1 MSRSITATPLAAL
14 VFACACACALPAWA
28 GEPAP
33 ESPTPPKEATTDAG
47 TTEIVVTAPRVKVP
61 YAQAPGATTVVTQ
74 DDLRI
79 TPKTI
84 SAGEAL
90 ALVPGVKVDTQY
102 DSEKSHVSIRG
113 QGILTERGVRGIE
126 VLLDGIP
133 LNDPTGFAPDLYDI
147 DWSGVRR
154 IEVIRGPSGALFGG
168 GSSAGVINVVTEDGA
183 QGETGLSAS
192 LGANGFWK
200 ARGAYGEG
208 SERAAYRISAART
221 MGDGNRVHSAF
232 AGTNIYGKAHFHP
245 TDGLQLN
252 AVLAGTS
259 YFNENPEGL
268 NLAQLNEDPYQANPD
283 SAKYNEYARTRRVT
297 AGLSGV
303 AQLGEG
309 KSLDFAVYGRRTE
322 FTESVP
328 STVQHRTITNP
339 GALALYSFALGAHH
353 FGIGADVS
361 AQHIDEYRNPHVP
374 DSPAAT
380 DERVADQVIRQSAY
394 GVHVMDHVE
403 LAAHWGVFANLRYD
417 KVHQALTDHIQS
429 EDIGDL
435 SGERDFS
442 KTTGRLGLTWN
453 PRSDFG
459 MYATWGQGFTPPST
473 EEMLANP
480 VHQGGFNE
488 VIVPAT
494 SRGEELGA
502 RGTWK
507 RLTYDV
513 AVFHLDTNDD
523 YERYRIAERP
533 LETFYGNAGDTRRYG
548 LELSTAWT
556 PVNPLTLRL
565 AYTYNHFTYREIRSL
580 VFPTAVAGNFLP
592 NSPQHQ
598 AYFDV
603 RYAITP
609 SWYVGASTEV
619 QSRNEVDPT
628 NVPYTAGYALY
639 HARAGW
645 RWHTKSLHGEVELA
659 VRNAFDK
666 VYVAFTEPDPD
677 GNSYQAGPGREWFA
691 GLRVA
696 LGER

>member
-1 MSRSITATPLAAL
+1 MSRSISATPLAAPA
-14 VFACACACALPAWA
+14 FACACACACLNALPAWA
-28 GEPAP
+28 GEPAQ
-33 ESPTPPKEATTDAG
+33 ADAG
-47 TTEIVVTAPRVKVP
+47 TTEIVVTAPRITVP
-61 YAQAPGATTVVTQ
+61 YAEAPGATTVVTQ
-74 DDLRI
+74 EDLRVA
-79 TPKTI
+79 PKTI

-90 ALVPGVKVDTQY
+90 ALVPGLKVDTQY

-113 QGILTERGVRGIE
+113 QGILTERGIRGIE

-133 LNDPTGFAPDLYDI
+133 LNDPSGFAPDLYDV
-147 DWSGVRR
+147 DWAGVRR
-154 IEVIRGPSGALFGG
+154 IEVIRGPSGALYGG
-168 GSSAGVINVVTEDGA
+168 GSSAGVINVVTQDG
-183 QGETGLSAS
+183 GEGEAGLSATF
-192 LGANGFWK
+192 GANGFWK

-208 SERAAYRISAART
+208 DDHAAFRISAART
-221 MGDGNRVHSAF
+221 MGDGNRDHSAF
-232 AGTNIYGKAHFHP
+232 AGTNVYGKAHFHP
-245 TDGLQLN
+245 SAGVRLT

-268 NLAQLNEDPYQANPD
+268 NRAQLEADPYQANPD
-283 SAKYNEYARTRRVT
+283 SATYNEYARTRRVT
-297 AGLSGV
+297 AGLSGSV
-303 AQLGEG
+303 QSGAGASG
-309 KSLDFAVYGRRTE
+309 ASTLDFSVYGRRTE

-339 GALALYSFALGAHH
+339 GAFALYSFGLGAHR

-374 DSPAAT
+374 GSPATT

-417 KVHQALTDHIQS
+417 RVHQALTDHLQN
-429 EDIGDL
+429 EAIGDL
-435 SGERDFS
+435 SGARDFS
-442 KTTGRLGLTWN
+442 RTTGRLGVTWN
-453 PRSDFG
+453 PRADFG

-513 AVFHLDTNDD
+513 AVFHLDTSDD
-523 YERYRIAERP
+523 FERYRIAERP

-556 PVNPLTLRL
+556 PAPPLAVRA
-565 AYTYNHFTYREIRSL
+565 AYTYSHFTYREIRSL
-580 VFPTAVAGNFLP
+580 VFPSATAGNTLP

-598 AYFDV
+598 AYVDV
-603 RYAITP
+603 RWGITP
-609 SWYVGASTEV
+609 SWYAGVSAEV

-628 NVPYTAGYALY
+628 NVPYTPGYALY
-639 HARAGW
+639 HARVGW
-645 RWHTKSLHGEVELA
+645 RWHTKTLHGEIDLA
-659 VRNAFDK
+659 LRNAFDK

-691 GLRVA
+691 GVRIA